1 MVEVKV
7 RNSFQLSKY
16 DEDGIVKGSS
26 YERISWR
33 NNFDMK
39 ISNRISLTANVGIID
54 EKRQLVDESG
64 MATGTVYTA
73 MGGDPITP
81 VFRNNLVDVYL
92 VIFTMVMSPTI
103 FDSHM
108 QGSRS

>member
-1 MVEVKV
+1 MK
-7 RNSFQLSKY
+7 
-16 DEDGIVKGSS
+16 
-26 YERISWR
+26 RISWR

-73 MGGDPITP
+73 MGGILLLLY
-81 VFRNNLVDVYL
+81 F
-92 VIFTMVMSPTI
+92 VIIWSMFLIS
-103 FDSHM
+103 
-108 QGSRS
+108 

>member
-1 MVEVKV
+1 
-7 RNSFQLSKY
+7 
-16 DEDGIVKGSS
+16 
-26 YERISWR
+26 
-33 NNFDMK
+33 MK

-81 VFRNNLVDVYL
+81 VFRNNLVDVPDFLGDIYNGYE
-92 VIFTMVMSPTI
+92 PTI
-103 FDSHM
+103 FILNM
-108 QGSRS
+108 QGSCSRTNVTR

>member
-1 MVEVKV
+1 MHNHNISISGGGKNVGI
-7 RNSFQLSKY
+7 LSSLSY
-16 DEDGIVKGSS
+16 TDQDGIVKGSS

-73 MGGDPITP
+73 MGGILLLLY
-81 VFRNNLVDVYL
+81 F
-92 VIFTMVMSPTI
+92 VIIWSMFLIS
-103 FDSHM
+103 
-108 QGSRS
+108 